1 MTLKT
6 GLYEQLINMLL
17 DSAVKKL
24 SDGHYEIQKE
34 KIDEAEAH
42 VVLSK
47 YLQIVIQQSLRSL
60 PVERR
65 LEKQIETCNQIISFI
80 KNFTNDES
88 LTDTAIPADTEILL
102 AILDSTSIPPGTRNH
117 IPRPLTRLSQSS
129 LFTGSRTEPTLA
141 SEIKK
146 EILSADRIDV
156 LMSFIKWSGLR
167 ILANELKEFT
177 SRPSTRLR
185 IITTTYIGATDIQ
198 CLDFLRGLPNTEI
211 KVSLDATRTR
221 LHAKAYLFCRDT
233 GFTTAYIGSS
243 NISNPA
249 LTSGLEWNLKITAA
263 DAKDIINK
271 FEGTFETYWNDN
283 EFLTYTPEIRER
295 VVNAL
300 KLGKEPSVSI
310 TNFLFDI
317 RPYSYQQEILDKL
330 EAEREVHGKFRN
342 LIVSATGT
350 GKTVVAAFDFKRYF
364 QKNQQATFLFIA
376 HRKEILEQSL
386 ACFRA
391 VLRDQNFGELY
402 VGSYRPTKSNKL
414 FMSIQTFHSQES
426 WNNTATDYYD
436 YIIVDEFHHAEAPTY
451 RKLLEYYTPKI
462 LLGLT
467 ATPERMDGREILE
480 FFDGRIAA
488 EIRLHEAIE
497 RKMLCPFQYFGVSD
511 CVDLSRLAWSRGGYI
526 VSELEKVYTTNDIR
540 TRLIYDAVRKYIPNV
555 EEVIGLG
562 FCVSIKHA
570 EHMAKTFNKYG
581 IPSAF
586 LVGSSDE
593 KTREDI
599 QYQLRNREIKF
610 IFVVDLFNEGIDIPE
625 INTVLFLRPTESLTV
640 FLQQLGRGLR
650 LYGGK
655 EGLTVLDFIGKANRN
670 YNFEQRFRALMGR
683 THNSTQKEIE
693 DNFPHLP
700 SGCVIQ
706 LEKVAHEYVLENIR
720 QAIHQRRASL
730 VNRIVSFHADTGK
743 ELSLASFLETYNL
756 SLYEIYRKNACWSK
770 LCAEAGIIRDF
781 NDPDEIPLTTGFAR
795 LLHVNS
801 RRYIDFI
808 LKLLRYGDVAEEKLT
823 EENRRMLLMFHYI
836 LWQKALPNLG
846 FSSLRESIRRL
857 CANRYMVKEL
867 EEILNYN
874 YQHIQFVNKSVSFQ
888 YPCPIDLHCR
898 YIRDEILAA
907 FGLSTLEIKAELR
920 EGVKYIE
927 DYKTDLF
934 FITMYKSEKDY
945 SPTTMYE
952 DYAISDTLFHCQS
965 QSTTSDTSK
974 TGLRYIN
981 HMKTENRILL
991 FVREYNEENGF
1002 TSPYYFLGPANYV
1015 KHEGSRPMSIIWKL
1029 EHPMPAHL
1037 WKETGKMAVG

>member
-1 MTLKT
+1 
-6 GLYEQLINMLL
+6 
-17 DSAVKKL
+17 
-24 SDGHYEIQKE
+24 
-34 KIDEAEAH
+34 
-42 VVLSK
+42 
-47 YLQIVIQQSLRSL
+47 
-60 PVERR
+60 
-65 LEKQIETCNQIISFI
+65 
-80 KNFTNDES
+80 
-88 LTDTAIPADTEILL
+88 
-102 AILDSTSIPPGTRNH
+102 
-117 IPRPLTRLSQSS
+117 
-129 LFTGSRTEPTLA
+129 
-141 SEIKK
+141 
-146 EILSADRIDV
+146 
-156 LMSFIKWSGLR
+156 
-167 ILANELKEFT
+167 
-177 SRPSTRLR
+177 
-185 IITTTYIGATDIQ
+185 
-198 CLDFLRGLPNTEI
+198 
-211 KVSLDATRTR
+211 
-221 LHAKAYLFCRDT
+221 
-233 GFTTAYIGSS
+233 
-243 NISNPA
+243 
-249 LTSGLEWNLKITAA
+249 
-263 DAKDIINK
+263 
-271 FEGTFETYWNDN
+271 
-283 EFLTYTPEIRER
+283 
-295 VVNAL
+295 
-300 KLGKEPSVSI
+300 
-310 TNFLFDI
+310 
-317 RPYSYQQEILDKL
+317 
-330 EAEREVHGKFRN
+330 
-342 LIVSATGT
+342 
-350 GKTVVAAFDFKRYF
+350 
-364 QKNQQATFLFIA
+364 
-376 HRKEILEQSL
+376 
-386 ACFRA
+386 
-391 VLRDQNFGELY
+391 
-402 VGSYRPTKSNKL
+402 
-414 FMSIQTFHSQES
+414 
-426 WNNTATDYYD
+426 
-436 YIIVDEFHHAEAPTY
+436 
-451 RKLLEYYTPKI
+451 
-462 LLGLT
+462 
-467 ATPERMDGREILE
+467 
-480 FFDGRIAA
+480 
-488 EIRLHEAIE
+488 
-497 RKMLCPFQYFGVSD
+497 
-511 CVDLSRLAWSRGGYI
+511 
-526 VSELEKVYTTNDIR
+526 
-540 TRLIYDAVRKYIPNV
+540 
-555 EEVIGLG
+555 
-562 FCVSIKHA
+562 
-570 EHMAKTFNKYG
+570 
-581 IPSAF
+581 
-586 LVGSSDE
+586 
-593 KTREDI
+593 
-599 QYQLRNREIKF
+599 
-610 IFVVDLFNEGIDIPE
+610 
-625 INTVLFLRPTESLTV
+625 
-640 FLQQLGRGLR
+640 
-650 LYGGK
+650 
-655 EGLTVLDFIGKANRN
+655 
-670 YNFEQRFRALMGR
+670 MGR

-846 FSSLRESIRRL
+846 FSSLRQSIRRL

-952 DYAISDTLFHCQS
+952 DYAISDTLFHWQS